1 MGSVTM
7 EDSVDSL
14 SSLAARRRSLF
25 WRIHFWAALI
35 ASPFALVATLTGLAY
50 VFTPQIEARLY
61 GGLERVAPEGAR
73 LPLDAAVEAARRAAP
88 DGLVV
93 QAVIPP
99 AAAEDAVR
107 VSFGQP
113 APGAGEHAGHGQPAG
128 AAAAA
133 AAAAPAPAGARPG
146 RRGGQSSDRV
156 TVFVD
161 PYRATVLG
169 SQRDQD
175 RFSEWA
181 RGLHSRLLQG
191 ESLRWMIELA
201 ASWMLVMLLTG
212 VVLWWPRPGQPGLPR
227 ASARGRAGWRQWHAF
242 LGTLLSVLSLAM
254 VLTGLTWS
262 KYAGD
267 NVRTLRDWAGQA
279 GPRVPER
286 LHSMPQDRPQMNFQ
300 QAWDRSRAL
309 VPGVTPSLMP
319 PRGPHGVWRVASA
332 DRRHPASRFDLVLN
346 GYDGQA
352 LYYAGW
358 DRQTAFGKATTV
370 GIPFHR
376 GELGIWNQV
385 LLCVFAAGVLFSLVS
400 GWAMFFKRRR
410 AGLAGLPALLPGAWR
425 SASPA
430 AVALAIGL
438 CALMPLLALS
448 AAGLAALEAA
458 LAWRRRREGLAA
470 A

>member
-1 MGSVTM
+1 VTI
-7 EDSVDSL
+7 EDSVHRL
-14 SSLAARRRSLF
+14 PSLAARRRSLF

-35 ASPFALVATLTGLAY
+35 ASPFALVATLTGLLY

-61 GGLERVAPEGAR
+61 GGLERVAPQGAR
-73 LPLDAAVEAARRAAP
+73 LSLDAAVDAARRAAP
-88 DGLVV
+88 AGLVV
-93 QAVIPP
+93 QAVTPP
-99 AAAEDAVR
+99 AAADDAVR
-107 VSFGQP
+107 VGFGKP
-113 APGAGEHAGHGQPAG
+113 AAGGGEHAGHGR
-128 AAAAA
+128 
-133 AAAAPAPAGARPG
+133 PAPAVVRPAQG
-146 RRGGQSSDRV
+146 SDRV

-181 RGLHSRLLQG
+181 RRLHSRLLQG

-227 ASARGRAGWRQWHAF
+227 AAARGRAGWRQWHAF

-254 VLTGLTWS
+254 VLTGITWS
-262 KYAGD
+262 RYAGE
-267 NVRTLRDWAGQA
+267 NVRALRDWAGQA

-286 LHSMPQDRPQMNFQ
+286 LHSMPQDRPQLNFQ

-309 VPGVTPSLMP
+309 VPGVAPLLTP
-319 PRGPHGVWRVASA
+319 PRGPHGVWRASSA

-346 GYDGQA
+346 SYDGQV

-358 DRQTAFGKATTV
+358 DRQTAFGKATAV

-385 LLCVFAAGVLFSLVS
+385 LLFVFAAGVLFSLVS
-400 GWAMFFKRRR
+400 GWTMFFKRRR
-410 AGLAGLPALLPGAWR
+410 AGLAGLPTLLPGAWR
-425 SASPA
+425 AAPPA

-438 CALMPLLALS
+438 CALMPLLAFS
-448 AAGLAALEAA
+448 TAVLAALEAG